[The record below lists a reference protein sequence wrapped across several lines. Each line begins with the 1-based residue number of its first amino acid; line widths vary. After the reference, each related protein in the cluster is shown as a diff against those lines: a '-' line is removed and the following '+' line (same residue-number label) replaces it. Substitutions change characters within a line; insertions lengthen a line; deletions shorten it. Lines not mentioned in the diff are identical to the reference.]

1 MPVPVTTLDELR
13 QHLAPVLTGRASPD
27 AGQVGP
33 AVLTLLGAIL
43 WRKDPG
49 PFEVRAPGM
58 AWVSLGGERYLL
70 RQDPHARQVEVRR
83 GSGSGELLLGV
94 ADGTDPAEVVAF
106 VATLGG

>member
-1 MPVPVTTLDELR
+1 MPVLVDTLDELQ
-13 QHLAPVLTGRASPD
+13 QHLAPVLAGRAGPD
-27 AGQVGP
+27 VGQVGP
-33 AVLTLLGAIL
+33 AVLTLLGALL

-49 PFEVRAPGM
+49 PVEVRGPGL
-58 AWVSLGGERYLL
+58 AWVSFGGERYLF
-70 RQDPHARQVEVRR
+70 RYDPHARQVEVRR